1 MLAAALTA
9 DEDEGPLGPVVAYE
23 LAELIR
29 RFNALERRA
38 HRPEK
43 WDRWN
48 MPTFLKGMK
57 VPVRSDGEG
66 GKRYVLIGDLKESG
80 LLDSI
85 LDAVAIA
92 DAVDEE

>member
-1 MLAAALTA
+1 MAETA
-9 DEDEGPLGPVVAYE
+9 ITTDDADTPLGAVVSYE
-23 LAELIR
+23 LAEIVR

-48 MPTFLKGMK
+48 IVTLLKGVH

-66 GKRYVLIGDLKESG
+66 GKRYVLLSDLKASG
-80 LLDSI
+80 LLDSM

-92 DAVDEE
+92 DAAEDD